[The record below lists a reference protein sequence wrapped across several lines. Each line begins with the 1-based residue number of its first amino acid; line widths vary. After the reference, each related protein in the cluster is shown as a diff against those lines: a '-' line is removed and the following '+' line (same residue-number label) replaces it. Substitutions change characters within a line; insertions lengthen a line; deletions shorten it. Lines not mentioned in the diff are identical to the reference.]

1 MGIFEEAG
9 EEGQDSVYSEVIPF
23 DESLYLQDN
32 LEDFGLGGGQ
42 YSLPTMPVDL
52 ENYGQ
57 DQVWK
62 ETFQRLEF
70 NELPFKYF

>member
-32 LEDFGLGGGQ
+32 LEDFGLGGRK

-57 DQVWK
+57 DQV
-62 ETFQRLEF
+62 
-70 NELPFKYF
+70 